1 MTYCNVNCICEH
13 QACPSNYC
21 KSSELICMFRKSSTR
36 VCMCD
41 IYSIII
47 ESDICIL
54 VHLIK
59 TFWKKLIDELP
70 LNFTL
75 RSNSVWDKV
84 HVSSVSPSLARE
96 SQWRLAFGWM
106 AAILFIACAA
116 MLLDRAAYL
125 LFFLPKTPCCC
136 GLGYA
141 SWFSEAK
148 SYKAAQS
155 TLSST
160 QNSAI
165 ESVEVHSIKPILA
178 LPRIYLDPSKDACES
193 PSEHVRTL
201 QRRNGN
207 VRKRFKYIGGERQ
220 AKTKALLPK
229 LIIDESSS
237 HSNTDGVMVRVRKEK
252 VFLGLSGHV
261 TLTWFRQVG

>member
-1 MTYCNVNCICEH
+1 M
-13 QACPSNYC
+13 
-21 KSSELICMFRKSSTR
+21 KSSTR

-41 IYSIII
+41 IYSIRIQ
-47 ESDICIL
+47 SDICIL

-75 RSNSVWDKV
+75 RSNPVWDKV
-84 HVSSVSPSLARE
+84 HVSSISTSLARE

-106 AAILFIACAA
+106 ATILFIACAA
-116 MLLDRAAYL
+116 MLLDRATYP
-125 LFFLPKTPCCC
+125 LFFLPKTPFCC

-165 ESVEVHSIKPILA
+165 ESVELQLHSMKPMMA
-178 LPRIYLDPSKDACES
+178 LPRIYLDTSKDACES
-193 PSEHVRTL
+193 PSFTSATGR
-201 QRRNGN
+201 
-207 VRKRFKYIGGERQ
+207 
-220 AKTKALLPK
+220 
-229 LIIDESSS
+229 
-237 HSNTDGVMVRVRKEK
+237 
-252 VFLGLSGHV
+252 
-261 TLTWFRQVG
+261 